1 MVFPTLGDLP
11 LGLESSPAF
20 WRTFMNLGAS
30 DPTFHLDHDLG
41 GFFRQVVSETLQH
54 HPQKPDPLVHEYL
67 LGLLEDAGH
76 TPEPI
81 ARGVG
86 KPLSV
91 QLVEAL
97 EAPAVARF
105 ERLRQVGDSVLLMG
119 GLYRG
124 YLERSGLEDRYVV
137 SIGRRAYAAAAS
149 LLDVPRPLLGDG
161 TRAPDV
167 LSELA
172 HGFRDLMVLL
182 RDVALTIVAQAARS
196 SADLAHLCE
205 LWIGERSAHLG
216 RLLRA
221 RGVMVDVTPGDPT
234 LVLAN

>member
-1 MVFPTLGDLP
+1 
-11 LGLESSPAF
+11 
-20 WRTFMNLGAS
+20 MNLGAS
-30 DPTFHLDHDLG
+30 DPAFHLDHDLG
-41 GFFRQVVSETLQH
+41 GFFRQIVEETLQH
-54 HPQKPDPLVHEYL
+54 HAQKPDPLVHEYL

-86 KPLSV
+86 RPLSL

-97 EAPAVARF
+97 QAPAIARF
-105 ERLRQVGDSVLLMG
+105 DRLRQVGDSVLLMG

-124 YLERSGLEDRYVV
+124 YLVRAGVDDDYVV
-137 SIGRRAYAAAAS
+137 AVGRKAYAAAAS
-149 LLDVPRPLLGDG
+149 LMDVPRPVLGESP
-161 TRAPDV
+161 RAPDV

-172 HGFRDLMVLL
+172 HGFHDLMVLL
-182 RDVALTIVAQAARS
+182 RDVAVTIVAQAARS

-221 RGVMVDVTPGDPT
+221 RGVMLDVTPDPPA
-234 LVLAN
+234 LVLTN

>member
-1 MVFPTLGDLP
+1 
-11 LGLESSPAF
+11 
-20 WRTFMNLGAS
+20 MNLGAS

-41 GFFRQVVSETLQH
+41 AFFRQVVEETLEH
-54 HPQKPDPLVHEYL
+54 HPQKPEPLVQAYL

-86 KPLSV
+86 RPLAL

-97 EAPAVARF
+97 EAHPAARF
-105 ERLRQVGDSVLLMG
+105 DRLRQVGDSVLLIG

-137 SIGRRAYAAAAS
+137 AVGRRAYAAAAS
-149 LLDVPRPLLGDG
+149 LMDAPRPMAGEAK
-161 TRAPDV
+161 RAPDV
-167 LSELA
+167 LTELA
-172 HGFRDLMVLL
+172 YGFRDLMALL
-182 RDVALTIVAQAARS
+182 RDVALTIVAKAARS
-196 SADLAHLCE
+196 GADLAHLCE

-221 RGVMVDVTPGDPT
+221 RGVMLDVTPGEPT